1 MTVETA
7 PPSAELDMVGE
18 RYRLLQRLV
27 PLTDAVPGVWRAEDT
42 VLNRP
47 VMVTM
52 YEPAGP
58 AAAALLEHAHA
69 LSSIEHPTLPRVFDA
84 ENEPNRTWVV
94 TEWVEGSTLAALLTE
109 GPFDAPAAAATIAKL
124 AEGVALAHR
133 VGLAVGLLDPDHVV
147 ITPRGTV
154 TLTRLQVG
162 GGSAADDVRH
172 LGALLYAALTGVWP
186 LAEVHRQRGNGGLP
200 TPRQARAGVP
210 PELSAITMRALNPGQ
225 PGALSSAAALADAL
239 TNWHRQAAPE
249 PFLGDLGHE
258 PYGDPYSPEPNRRRV
273 PLVAAII
280 AMVCAIGLVALLI
293 SAVAS
298 KHGGNHPQAG
308 GPSAS
313 ATNPSGSATS
323 THQPLQQSPL
333 AISNVTL
340 LDPPPGG
347 DGQENVKDI
356 GKAADGNPAT
366 VWPTL
371 TYRRNAEFGN
381 LKNGVGLVFDLGKS
395 TTVNSVTIQ
404 TSLPHSALQ
413 IRVGD
418 SPDGPLDSYRV
429 IAQSD
434 NTQTTTT
441 VNLPPGTQGRY
452 YLVWITKLVPV
463 SDGQWQAN
471 LAEVQF
477 LGAAA

>member
-1 MTVETA
+1 VTVETA

-18 RYRLLQRLV
+18 RYRLIQRLV
-27 PLTDAVPGVWRAEDT
+27 PLTAAVPGVWRAEDT

-47 VMVTM
+47 VTVTL

-84 ENEPNRTWVV
+84 ENEQDRTWVV

-154 TLTRLQVG
+154 TLTRLRIG
-162 GGSAADDVRH
+162 GATADDDVRH

-186 LAEVHRQRGNGGLP
+186 LSEVHSRRGDGGGLP

-210 PELSAITMRALNPGQ
+210 PELSAITMRALTPGQ
-225 PGALSSAAALADAL
+225 PGSITTAAALADAL

-249 PFLGDLGHE
+249 PFLADIGD
-258 PYGDPYSPEPNRRRV
+258 DPYQDATRRRV
-273 PLVAAII
+273 PLVAAVI
-280 AMVCAIGLVALLI
+280 AGVCAIGLVALLI

-298 KHGGNHPQAG
+298 KAKPDR
-308 GPSAS
+308 PSAS
-313 ATNPSGSATS
+313 GPPSNSGQPTGTPPTATQNQQQAT
-323 THQPLQQSPL
+323 LG
-333 AISNVTL
+333 ISNVTL

-347 DGQENVKDI
+347 DGTENVNDI
-356 GKAADGNPAT
+356 PKAHDGNPDTA
-366 VWPTL
+366 WPTL
-371 TYRRNAEFGN
+371 TYKRNASFGN
-381 LKNGVGLVFDLGKS
+381 LKPGVGLVFDLGKS
-395 TTVNSVTIQ
+395 TSISGVRITTTLPGSSLQVLVSDTPATTV
-404 TSLPHSALQ
+404 
-413 IRVGD
+413 
-418 SPDGPLDSYRV
+418 DGYQLLG
-429 IAQSD
+429 QSD
-434 NTQTTTT
+434 DTKPTTT
-441 VNLPPGTQGRY
+441 VNVAPGTKGRY

-463 SDGQWQAN
+463 GAQFQAD

-477 LGAAA
+477 LGPAA